1 MLDQFFIINKKLIN
15 IIIYK
20 LVFDINKIKMSK
32 FLYIYNNVSL
42 TNKYKIGLTELDPI
56 DELNQ
61 LNTIIVNN
69 NILPTEYELVN
80 YINVNDLNIK
90 YNKLKNFLK
99 NYKINRNF
107 YEFDDNVLN
116 VVNNYIDNIK
126 AEHIPTYKKLR
137 LEYINNKYLTKSQI
151 LKCKI
156 NKNNV
161 ERLKYNSI
169 LKNVYNIIDNKKDII
184 NLSNIRIINGVNTD
198 CNWNYIEKH
207 NFSYQSRNANI
218 TLKEIISQCI
228 NNNIPVKMTIKLKN
242 NKIIKFNL

>member
-61 LNTIIVNN
+61 LNTVIVNN

-80 YINVNDLNIK
+80 YINVNDLNTK

>member
-1 MLDQFFIINKKLIN
+1 
-15 IIIYK
+15 
-20 LVFDINKIKMSK
+20 MSK

-80 YINVNDLNIK
+80 YINVNDLNTK

-156 NKNNV
+156 NNNNV

-207 NFSYQSRNANI
+207 NFSYQGRDSNI
-218 TLKEIISQCI
+218 TLKEIVSQCI
-228 NNNIPVKMTIKLKN
+228 NNNISIKMTIKLKN

>member
-1 MLDQFFIINKKLIN
+1 
-15 IIIYK
+15 
-20 LVFDINKIKMSK
+20 MSK

-69 NILPTEYELVN
+69 NILPTEYKLVN
-80 YINVNDLNIK
+80 YINVNDLNTK

-107 YEFDDNVLN
+107 YEFNDDVLN
-116 VVNNYIDNIK
+116 TVNNYIDNIK
-126 AEHIPTYKKLR
+126 AEHIQTYKKLR
-137 LEYINNKYLTKSQI
+137 LEYINKKYLTNSQI

-169 LKNVYNIIDNKKDII
+169 LKNVYNLIDDKKDII
-184 NLSNIRIINGVNTD
+184 NLTNIRIINGLNTD

-207 NFSYQSRNANI
+207 NFSYQGRDANI
-218 TLKEIISQCI
+218 TLKEIVSQCI
-228 NNNIPVKMTIKLKN
+228 NNNIPIKMTIKLKN